1 MKVYGVLKESGQ
13 WRFYRCEKYLDIE
26 LSDAYLAQDG
36 EDSKYMALNMWS
48 SLAKADQKRARIS
61 AIEREVTEEDIAR
74 VKEECDVETEKEAL
88 ELLISECPFNTIF
101 SITWDSEQEKEE
113 EEDED

>member
-61 AIEREVTEEDIAR
+61 AIEREVTEED
-74 VKEECDVETEKEAL
+74 CDVETEKEAL